1 MAIRILLLISIL
13 LSLTIAVAAQG
24 ETFDAT
30 LYQTVNIR
38 SGPDARYD
46 IVGQVSAGD
55 IVLVTGRADDTSMWV
70 RIEQADL
77 TVGWVPSYLLI
88 FDGEI
93 AALPVLDRTVD
104 SEAGEERIMVTAYG
118 TVNVRTAPSI
128 IGDIIAQLDAGDEA
142 QALARSNE
150 RNDWLYVENAT
161 LSGWVAYFAVDVQ
174 GDPRTLPL
182 RVPDVATDELVDPRE
197 LISTLF
203 NVRLRGEPTL
213 DGDEVGVLDF
223 DTEVTAFA
231 RDDEGIWIF
240 VGTEDLRGWAAAELF
255 DIDAEQLEELPL
267 YSADAEYEL
276 LDEDADAVPP
286 LIPGPESTP
295 FLAGPAAEATETP
308 EAD

>member
-1 MAIRILLLISIL
+1 MAIRSFLLLISIL
-13 LSLTIAVAAQG
+13 LSLTETVAAQV
-24 ETFDAT
+24 ETYDAT

-55 IVLVTGRADDTSMWV
+55 TVLVTGRADETSLWV
-70 RIEQADL
+70 RIEQADM

-88 FDGEI
+88 FDGDL
-93 AALPVLDRTVD
+93 AALPVVDQTVD
-104 SEAGEERIMVTAYG
+104 SGAEAERISVTAYG
-118 TVNVRTAPSI
+118 TVNVRSAPTI

-150 RNDWLYVENAT
+150 RNDWLYVENVA

-182 RVPDVATDELVDPRE
+182 RVPDVATDALVDPRE

-213 DGDEVGVLDF
+213 DGEEVGVLDF

-231 RDDEGIWIF
+231 RDDEAAWIY
-240 VGTEDLRGWAAAELF
+240 VGTEELRGWAVAELF
-255 DIDAEQLEELPL
+255 DIDADRLEELPL
-267 YSADAEYEL
+267 YSADA
-276 LDEDADAVPP
+276 D
-286 LIPGPESTP
+286 ST
-295 FLAGPAAEATETP
+295 LR
-308 EAD
+308 